1 MASHSEL
8 RAGLTKALF
17 FSLLSFFLVP
27 GITYGFV
34 TYVFHHMDSD
44 YRAAVQSRIATAPGT
59 AAQKDAIRAAAEA
72 FVPSRRCDLKP
83 AGPAIASRGAEILR
97 AL

>member
-8 RAGLTKALF
+8 RAGLAKALF

-44 YRAAVQSRIATAPGT
+44 YRAAIQSKIATAPGT
-59 AAQKDAIRAAAEA
+59 AAQKDVDSSRCRGIRPFEA
-72 FVPSRRCDLKP
+72 LRHE
-83 AGPAIASRGAEILR
+83 AG
-97 AL
+97 